1 MPAKAHKSKSIA
13 QSFIGERI
21 PYCHEV
27 IDSLEISNVHQVPS
41 DIFYLNQGETNYNI
55 DEQPL
60 YWTNERNRKSYRAP
74 V

>member
-27 IDSLEISNVHQVPS
+27 IDSLEISNVHHVPS
-41 DIFYLNQGETNYNI
+41 EELHILFEPGGNQ
-55 DEQPL
+55 L
-60 YWTNERNRKSYRAP
+60 
-74 V
+74 